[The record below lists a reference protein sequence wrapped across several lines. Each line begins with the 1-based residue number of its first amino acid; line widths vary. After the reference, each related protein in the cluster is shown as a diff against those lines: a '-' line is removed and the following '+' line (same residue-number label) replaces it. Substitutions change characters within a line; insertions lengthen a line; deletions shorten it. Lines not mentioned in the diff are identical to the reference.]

1 MNEIFLFFILFG
13 RSNCEERMGR
23 CLIYLNCPG
32 TRSRAAAA
40 AYFSAVLLVFFF
52 SFLFYFCIFFFQK
65 YSRLF
70 LSSETRPFILLYM
83 YISIYFFCFAQ
94 ATREND
100 DSYDSKHFSPYN
112 QIKDQRSF
120 ERERWRTL

>member
-1 MNEIFLFFILFG
+1 MLDLLELSGHQEQSSSSGIFFSGSACVFLLFFILF
-13 RSNCEERMGR
+13 
-23 CLIYLNCPG
+23 LY
-32 TRSRAAAA
+32 
-40 AYFSAVLLVFFF
+40 
-52 SFLFYFCIFFFQK
+52 FFFQK
-65 YSRLF
+65 YSRLL